1 VPGREIEGLFREG
14 LEALAQG
21 NTLSALSSFEKA
33 ISIENTP
40 VISSHYAFCIA
51 RARGQVHKAIAL
63 CEDAIKKEPDNS
75 QHYLNLGRIYL
86 VDHNKE
92 HAMRIF
98 REGLNCESNQ
108 QIIDELNKLGP
119 RKRPVIP
126 FLKRSNPVNKHLGI
140 ILRGKNKLR
149 IRYTLVALLAMVVVA
164 TILHVLFLPEEQK
177 TSVQQVKSEK
187 ENFVEAKSD
196 TLQTP
201 EVAEIPA
208 EPVGVKK
215 KAPIEAKPDALHNL
229 ELVAE
234 DKTWVFI
241 SIDDQESKEMIL
253 NQGDHIKWSAKNGF
267 SIRIGNAGGIKLIF
281 DGQEIGPLGEK
292 GQVINLNLPSPKL
305 PGKDI
310 GNYNQAE

>member
-1 VPGREIEGLFREG
+1 VPGREVEGLFREG

-33 ISIENTP
+33 ISIEDTP
-40 VISSHYAFCIA
+40 IISSCYAFCIA
-51 RARGQVHKAIAL
+51 KARGQVHKAISL
-63 CEDAIKKEPDNS
+63 CEEAIRKEPDNS

-92 HAMRIF
+92 HALRIF

-119 RKRPVIP
+119 RKRPIIP

-140 ILRGKNKLR
+140 MLRGKNKLR
-149 IRYTLVALLAMVVVA
+149 IRYTLVALLAIAVTA
-164 TILHVLFLPEEQK
+164 SILHVLFFSEEQK
-177 TSVQQVKSEK
+177 TSVQQIKSEK
-187 ENFVEAKSD
+187 ENLVEATSD
-196 TLQTP
+196 TRQTP
-201 EVAEIPA
+201 EVAEIPS
-208 EPVGVKK
+208 EPVMDRKE
-215 KAPIEAKPDALHNL
+215 ASMEAKPDALHTL

-253 NQGDHIKWSAKNGF
+253 NQGDRIKWSAKNGF
-267 SIRIGNAGGIKLIF
+267 SIRIGNAGGIKLTF

-292 GQVINLNLPSPKL
+292 GQVISLNLPSPKI

-310 GNYNQAE
+310 GE